1 MPWGEFK
8 DTAAER
14 RLFQRRTLVM
24 LVIVMLAIGGLIARM
39 YQLQVVEH
47 EIYTTLSDKN
57 RVQVQSVPPPRG
69 LVYDRNNTLLAENR
83 PVFSVTLVPER
94 VQGMDVGFPPRK
106 TAAEPEASP
115 VRAALKE
122 RTLELPIC
130 CG

>member
-24 LVIVMLAIGGLIARM
+24 LAFVMLAIGGLIARM

-47 EIYTTLSDKN
+47 EVYTTLSDKN

-69 LVYDRNNTLLAENR
+69 LVYDRNDTLLAENR

-94 VQGMDVGFPPRK
+94 VQGMDDTLAQLGKILDISDEDRERFQRRDRK
-106 TAAEPEASP
+106 S
-115 VRAALKE
+115 VV
-122 RTLELPIC
+122 
-130 CG
+130 

>member
-14 RLFQRRTLVM
+14 RLFQRRSLVM
-24 LVIVMLAIGGLIARM
+24 LVLVMLAIGGLIARM

-69 LVYDRNNTLLAENR
+69 WYTTAITPCWRRTA
-83 PVFSVTLVPER
+83 PFSV
-94 VQGMDVGFPPRK
+94 
-106 TAAEPEASP
+106 
-115 VRAALKE
+115 
-122 RTLELPIC
+122 
-130 CG
+130 